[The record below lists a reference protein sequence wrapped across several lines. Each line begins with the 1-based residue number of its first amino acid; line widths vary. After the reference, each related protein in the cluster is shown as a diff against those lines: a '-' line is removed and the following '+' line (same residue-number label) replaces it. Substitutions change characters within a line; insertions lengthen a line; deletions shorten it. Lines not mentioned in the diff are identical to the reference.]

1 MNRIRRALL
10 CFAFIAATASAN
22 AQVHY
27 DANIAVGIKGGM
39 SLSRVFFHPSV
50 EQGFLPGAQIGAQFR
65 YIEENH
71 FGLIAELNFEQRGW
85 KENFDGAPY
94 HYSRTL
100 NYIQLPVMA
109 HIYFG
114 HRGRFF
120 VNAGPA
126 IGVYLGEKTS
136 TNFDPNNTSGLPDFP
151 NTNRMNT
158 QMTMKAE
165 GKFDYGIAA
174 GIGGEF
180 FATQQHSVTAEV
192 RFYYGLGNVFSAKRP
207 AVFSASNSMSLFF
220 TLGYWFR
227 LK

>member
-1 MNRIRRALL
+1 MKIARRIIFGLILGA
-10 CFAFIAATASAN
+10 AATNAG

-27 DANIAVGIKGGM
+27 DANISVGIKGGV
-39 SLSRVFFHPSV
+39 SLSRVFFHPNV
-50 EQGFLPGAQIGAQFR
+50 EQGFLPGAQVGVQFK

-71 FGLIAELNFEQRGW
+71 FGLLAELDFEQRGW

-94 HYSRTL
+94 NYSRTL

-120 VNAGPA
+120 INAGPA
-126 IGVYLGEKTS
+126 IGVYLGES
-136 TNFDPNNTSGLPDFP
+136 TRANFDPANTATLPDFP

-158 QMTMKAE
+158 QMTMKATN
-165 GKFDYGIAA
+165 KFDYGIAA
-174 GIGGEF
+174 GLGGEF
-180 FATQQHSVTAEV
+180 FATPKHSVNAEV

-227 LK
+227 WK